1 MNFRKDINGL
11 RAIAVIAVVL
21 FHFNSSWL
29 SGGFAGVDVF
39 FVISGF
45 LMTGIIFK
53 GIEQE
58 NFSLMRF
65 YVARANRIIPALAL
79 LSFLLLVFGWFFL
92 TPLDY
97 KSLGKHV
104 ASSVGFLSNIIYWR
118 ESGYFDAASHEKWLL
133 HTWSLSVEWQFYIIY
148 PLALV
153 AMRKFMSLKAM
164 KTTVLVGTI
173 LGFIFCVIATY
184 KWPDPA
190 YYLLPTRAWEMM
202 LGGVAYLYPMN
213 LKDNRKK
220 ILEWFGLAFIFGSY
234 IFISSSNPWPGYL
247 AIIPVL
253 GTFFIIQAQCNN
265 SFITGNVLFQ
275 KIGAWSYSIYLWH
288 WPIVVAIYYF
298 SLNDTFIYI
307 GIALSIY
314 LGFLSHKYVEKIKF
328 RNDFDKLF
336 SYFKCKPVYH
346 AFIFGVIG
354 FFVFTTNGVESH
366 YPDNVVII
374 GKESLNRNPHRCMV
388 DNKFPCYIGNK
399 NNIEAII
406 VGDSH
411 ADALT
416 TALASSINLEK
427 SGIIA
432 LTKSSCPF
440 IINMLSTIDGDIC
453 QKENERRMEY
463 LKKHYLNI
471 PVFWVSRVGAYLYG
485 QSNPSR
491 IKNISKST
499 EPSIYFT
506 KKYTVADESL
516 HNEFKANLNITIA
529 EVSINHPIFLVHPTP
544 EMRRHIPKTLSKNI
558 FNNIN
563 NDDDLS
569 IDYDLYLQRN
579 KYVRATLNE
588 VAIFNNIGVLDPIP
602 YLCHNNRCMA
612 QKNGR
617 PIYYDGDHMSEYG
630 NKLLTPMFSLA
641 MEDHLK

>member
-328 RNDFDKLF
+328 RNDFGNLF
-336 SYFKCKPVYH
+336 SYLKCRPIYI
-346 AFIFGVIG
+346 AFFIG
-354 FFVFTTNGVESH
+354 IIGTLAYLTNGFGFH
-366 YPDNVVII
+366 YSEYISSIAKQQEKPSKWKECERSFGIKPEKDCTYGEGDVAAIVI
-374 GKESLNRNPHRCMV
+374 
-388 DNKFPCYIGNK
+388 
-399 NNIEAII
+399 
-406 VGDSH
+406 GDSH
-411 ADALT
+411 ARHMLSMISSLYPNNKIIDWHFNACSVAVGLYQDRPKNKNQCNDFIEHSILKAKT
-416 TALASSINLEK
+416 EYPGIPIIIINRTSLYFSGQNEEERTVPATFAKGSTKLGVENTKKIAQAMIDTACQFSKYSPVYVVRPIPELK
-427 SGIIA
+427 SNVPKE
-432 LTKSSCPF
+432 LSKSF
-440 IINMLSTIDGDIC
+440 IITNEQTTISITYD
-453 QKENERRMEY
+453 EY
-463 LKKHYLNI
+463 IKRQEL
-471 PVFWVSRVGAYLYG
+471 AYITQDKMHKQCG
-485 QSNPSR
+485 
-491 IKNISKST
+491 IKI
-499 EPSIYFT
+499 
-506 KKYTVADESL
+506 
-516 HNEFKANLNITIA
+516 
-529 EVSINHPIFLVHPTP
+529 IN
-544 EMRRHIPKTLSKNI
+544 
-558 FNNIN
+558 
-563 NDDDLS
+563 
-569 IDYDLYLQRN
+569 
-579 KYVRATLNE
+579 
-588 VAIFNNIGVLDPIP
+588 PIP
-602 YLCHNNRCMA
+602 YLCNNNKCIGN
-612 QKNGR
+612 KEDT
-617 PIYYDGDHMSEYG
+617 IYYVDD
-630 NKLLTPMFSLA
+630 
-641 MEDHLK
+641 DHLSENGAQLISPAFKSALRE